1 MSVINTYGL
10 REQIK
15 IVDVL
20 VHCEEILDVKIKT
33 KDHFF
38 IRLVSLIVTVV
49 MIMPIKDFTISMIRF
64 ALGMFIMVSIAI
76 WFFINSKKDFDK
88 INSDKDKND

>member
-1 MSVINTYGL
+1 M
-10 REQIK
+10 
-15 IVDVL
+15 
-20 VHCEEILDVKIKT
+20 KIKP

-38 IRLVSLIVTVV
+38 IRLVSLIVTIV

-88 INSDKDKND
+88 INNDKDINRE